1 MQQNEEPRA
10 SAQPE
15 VNEAPVRIQENC
27 TCGSTYKVQMP
38 AEFRAD
44 ALKGVNTW
52 RKYHACGWKD
62 MVPVSAG
69 VVNMD
74 MDMDNEVPDS
84 ATEQAHTSP

>member
-1 MQQNEEPRA
+1 MQRTENTNIEPRA

-15 VNEAPVRIQENC
+15 VNEAPARIQESC

-38 AEFRAD
+38 AEFRAN
-44 ALKGVNTW
+44 AMKAVNTW

-62 MVPVSAG
+62 MVPVSDG

-74 MDMDNEVPDS
+74 DEVPDS
-84 ATEQAHTSP
+84 ATQQTHP